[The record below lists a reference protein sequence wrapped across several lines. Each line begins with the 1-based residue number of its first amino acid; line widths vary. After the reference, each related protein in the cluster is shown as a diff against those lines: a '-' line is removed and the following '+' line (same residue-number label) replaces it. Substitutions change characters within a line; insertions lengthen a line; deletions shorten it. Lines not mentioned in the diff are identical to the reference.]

1 MTMAA
6 VDAINSRQQDP
17 DIVAA
22 IPIAQ
27 SGGQITYANQNY
39 FAPTTG
45 TTVDFPQVRDYQI
58 AEGSFFTQDDVTA
71 QHRVVV
77 LGQTVVQNL
86 FGANDPI
93 GQTIKI
99 NRQTCRDIGLFSPK
113 GGSGFGAHT

>member
-1 MTMAA
+1 M
-6 VDAINSRQQDP
+6 
-17 DIVAA
+17 
-22 IPIAQ
+22 
-27 SGGQITYANQNY
+27 
-39 FAPTTG
+39 
-45 TTVDFPQVRDYQI
+45 

-99 NRQTCRDIGLFSPK
+99 NRQSFRVIGVFATK
-113 GGSGFGAHT
+113 GGSGFGSQDNVVVAPITAVWAYLSGGPRNGISHLVAPPTSPATMTPARTP